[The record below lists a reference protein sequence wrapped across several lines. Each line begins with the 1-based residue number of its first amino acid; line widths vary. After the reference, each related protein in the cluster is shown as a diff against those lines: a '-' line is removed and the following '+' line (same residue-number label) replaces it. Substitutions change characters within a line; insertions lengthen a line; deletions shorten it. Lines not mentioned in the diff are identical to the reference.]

1 MGAPPTPVPYR
12 GRGGTGGP
20 HARAGPRSGDTLKR
34 GGGSRTKES
43 GWRWPGEQL
52 WRWHRGS
59 PGDDYR
65 GGTEANAGD
74 GCGGR
79 TAPPG
84 LGTLARRNAGAG
96 VRGSGGGG
104 WGGSDSGGGGPGPG
118 GGGPERAGP
127 GKATRSGLDRAGS
140 WTARQAPV
148 PVKGQ
153 RHGGDDREWGPGGGR
168 GGGGAMRQQ
177 IPVGRRGR
185 AALTP
190 PGGTAAGR
198 PGTAPAFRNGAS
210 HREPAGKRSTP
221 GAGPGRER
229 GLAVSGP
236 GSPSAAPA
244 PGGVPWT
251 DSPCF
256 CPRGMPPPSPS

>member
-168 GGGGAMRQQ
+168 GGGRGDEAADSCGA
-177 IPVGRRGR
+177 
-185 AALTP
+185 
-190 PGGTAAGR
+190 
-198 PGTAPAFRNGAS
+198 
-210 HREPAGKRSTP
+210 
-221 GAGPGRER
+221 AGPGRAHPAR
-229 GLAVSGP
+229 RDRSG
-236 GSPSAAPA
+236 SSRDCA
-244 PGGVPWT
+244 GV
-251 DSPCF
+251 
-256 CPRGMPPPSPS
+256 

>member
-1 MGAPPTPVPYR
+1 MAETIV
-12 GRGGTGGP
+12 
-20 HARAGPRSGDTLKR
+20 S
-34 GGGSRTKES
+34 
-43 GWRWPGEQL
+43 
-52 WRWHRGS
+52 
-59 PGDDYR
+59 
-65 GGTEANAGD
+65 
-74 GCGGR
+74 GGR
-79 TAPPG
+79 A
-84 LGTLARRNAGAG
+84 AAG
-96 VRGSGGGG
+96 
-104 WGGSDSGGGGPGPG
+104 
-118 GGGPERAGP
+118 
-127 GKATRSGLDRAGS
+127 
-140 WTARQAPV
+140 
-148 PVKGQ
+148 
-153 RHGGDDREWGPGGGR
+153 